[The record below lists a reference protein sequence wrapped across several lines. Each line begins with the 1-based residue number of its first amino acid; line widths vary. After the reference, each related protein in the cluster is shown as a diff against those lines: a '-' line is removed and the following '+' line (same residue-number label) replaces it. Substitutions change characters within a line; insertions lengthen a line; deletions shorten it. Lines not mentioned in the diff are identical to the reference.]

1 MADDCNFQS
10 IDTYNQFWKWQVLCK
25 YLKITWNYLLLF
37 PLDETELKESYIQE
51 KTHQK
56 LLTEIEM
63 LEDVQL
69 APVKTM
75 EPMSPTDLAKTEMSR
90 NATFERLSSFD
101 KTTLKN
107 TLTEEKVVL
116 PDVNAISMVRI

>member
-1 MADDCNFQS
+1 M
-10 IDTYNQFWKWQVLCK
+10 WQVLCK
-25 YLKITWNYLLLF
+25 LPSPF
-37 PLDETELKESYIQE
+37 PLLDETELKESYIQE

-75 EPMSPTDLAKTEMSR
+75 EPMSPIDLAKTEISR

-116 PDVNAISMVRI
+116 PDVDAISMVSTSGQK